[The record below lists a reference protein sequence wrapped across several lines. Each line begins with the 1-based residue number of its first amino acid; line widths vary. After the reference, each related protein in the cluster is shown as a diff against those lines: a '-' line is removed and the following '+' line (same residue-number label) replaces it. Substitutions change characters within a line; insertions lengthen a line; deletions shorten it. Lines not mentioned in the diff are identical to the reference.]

1 MKNSLLPLLLIGF
14 LINSALAAGG
24 GGGGGGGGVKLP
36 NPNTVADPMTGIVA
50 NVSKNSVYISVM
62 KKGKTAGFFLW
73 GTHVTNDGHT
83 VLIQDIKKGQKVTVT
98 PCPWKHEQ
106 AQTVDILKASGY
118 EDENGEVP
126 EFFVGKIALLSNGKS
141 GTFVTIRKGDTQ
153 LDFLLAGTRI
163 LQDGKTILGSSLKK
177 GMTLKIYPTAW
188 KPEQAQVIEVTAAA
202 SPTPIP
208 GTTPRGGKKAS
219 SKTQ

>member
-1 MKNSLLPLLLIGF
+1 MKKLLLPFVLLSLLAKPTEAHAKPSGVLL
-14 LINSALAAGG
+14 S
-24 GGGGGGGGVKLP
+24 
-36 NPNTVADPMTGIVA
+36 NPNTIPGPVTAV
-50 NVSKNSVYISVM
+50 VSAVGKDSSFITIM
-62 KKGKTAGFFLW
+62 RKGKPSQFNLW
-73 GTHVTNDGHT
+73 GTHVTEDGHT
-83 VLIQDIKKGQKVTVT
+83 VLVQTVQKGQKVTIT
-98 PCPWKHEQ
+98 PCPWKLDT
-106 AQTVDILKASGY
+106 AQSIEILKASGY

-126 EFFVGKIALLSNGKS
+126 EFFVGKIALLANGKS

-163 LQDGKTILGSSLKK
+163 LQDGKTILGSSLQK

-208 GTTPRGGKKAS
+208 GTTPAGGKKAS